1 MLLCVIKVNI
11 IRSLLSECL
20 KVYLNLLH
28 RMLSRSFFF
37 YLNSFVY
44 IYLRSS
50 LNCLN
55 SKISCLINLLIE
67 RNESVCA
74 LQFNCLVLRKHL
86 KISKL
91 NVSVSSIHIWVVLQ
105 VNGFVQHFHWQFSH
119 SLLIRVC
126 LKVIIW
132 VSFSLNKEL
141 LSQKWKLIYFLLFES
156 QMRPGPPLSPVK
168 LLLLLHFHRHDSKH
182 INYYSNKSFFF
193 LIQFF

>member
-1 MLLCVIKVNI
+1 MLLSVIKVNI
-11 IRSLLSECL
+11 IRSLLSKCF

-28 RMLSRSFFF
+28 GMLSCPFFF

-50 LNCLN
+50 LSCLN
-55 SKISCLINLLIE
+55 SEISCLINLLIE

-91 NVSVSSIHIWVVLQ
+91 NISVSSIHIRVVLQ
-105 VNGFVQHFHWQFSH
+105 VNWFVQHFYWQFSF
-119 SLLIRVC
+119 SLLIRAC
-126 LKVIIW
+126 LKVVIW
-132 VSFSLNKEL
+132 VSFSLYKEL
-141 LSQKWKLIYFLLFES
+141 LSQKRKLIDFLLFES
-156 QMRPGPPLSPVK
+156 QMRPWPPLCPVK